1 MRRYLAI
8 LAVSASVTGAA
19 ACDSPEGK
27 PMNTFTNRL
36 AAEKSPY
43 LLQHAHNPVNWYP
56 WGEEAFDKARQ
67 EDKPVLLSI
76 GYSTCHW
83 CHVMEHESF
92 ENEEIASMMNE
103 AFVCI
108 KVDREE
114 RPDIDH
120 IYMTVCQMMTGS
132 GGWPLTI
139 LMTPDQQPFHAATYI
154 PPDARF
160 GRIGMKQ
167 LIPRISSAWK
177 TRRGEVLASAGQI
190 TDILASQN
198 TQAPGAKLTAKMLDE
213 GYGELMNQYDPRKG
227 GFGQQPKFPTPHKL
241 VFLLRRG
248 QEEGIKAVEHTL
260 VEMRKG
266 GIYDQIGFGF
276 HRYSTDN
283 DWLLPHF
290 EKMLYDQALLAIAYT
305 EAFEL
310 TRNPFYRE
318 VTEEILT
325 YVLRDMTAPEGGFYS
340 AEDADSEGKEGLFY
354 IWDAEEME
362 SILGND
368 YDFTAEVWNI
378 SPEGNFRDEASGKVT
393 GKNIPYLS
401 NLLGEADAERLSRIR
416 NRLFQVREQRI
427 HPLKDTKI
435 LADWNGLMIAALA
448 KAGRA
453 FDEQKY
459 IDAAQRANTFI
470 EKHMR
475 SDDHRLWHRF
485 RDGHTAVRG
494 QLEDYA
500 FLVFGLLEL
509 YDASLD
515 ARYLD
520 TALKYNDIL
529 QASFIDAGAGGYFMT
544 SSDAEEL
551 IIRPKELYDGAIPSG
566 NSVQLLNLLRLARL
580 TGRFE
585 LEQQAGDAGKVFG
598 GIVHN
603 APSGFAQ
610 ALIAVQFGAGK
621 STEIVVVGE
630 RNSTETRQMLAY
642 INSVY
647 NPGKVVV
654 FKDAKDDSLISKIAP
669 FTRQQGMLD
678 DSTTIYICHNFSCAK
693 PVTSLEELKEQFN
706 QGRN

>member
-1 MRRYLAI
+1 MKRRLVIIVLLA
-8 LAVSASVTGAA
+8 ASMMLQAA
-19 ACDSPEGK
+19 DKKEIE
-27 PMNTFTNRL
+27 MNSFTNRL

-43 LLQHAHNPVNWYP
+43 LLQHAHNPVDWYP
-56 WGEEAFDKARQ
+56 WSGEAFERAER
-67 EDKPVLLSI
+67 EDKPIFLSI
-76 GYSTCHW
+76 GYATCHW

-92 ENEEIASMMNE
+92 ENEEIANMMNE

-139 LMTPDQQPFHAATYI
+139 LMTPDKKPFHAATYI

-177 TRRGEVLASAGQI
+177 TRRGEVIESAGQI
-190 TDILASQN
+190 TEILASQN
-198 TQAPGAKLTAKMLDE
+198 AQAPSAKLTAKVLDE
-213 GYGELMNQYDPRKG
+213 GYGDLMKQYDERKG

-241 VFLLRRG
+241 VFLLRQG
-248 QEEGIKAVEHTL
+248 QEDGIKAVEHTL
-260 VEMRKG
+260 EAMRKG

-283 DWLLPHF
+283 DWLVPHF
-290 EKMLYDQALLAIAYT
+290 EKMLYDQALLAIACT

-310 TRNPFYRE
+310 TRKPFYRE

-340 AEDADSEGKEGLFY
+340 AEDADSEGEEGLFY
-354 IWDAEEME
+354 VWDAADMKAL
-362 SILGND
+362 LGED
-368 YDFTAEVWNI
+368 YDFAARVWNI
-378 SPEGNFRDEASGKVT
+378 SPAGNFRDEASGKMT
-393 GKNIPYLS
+393 GKNIPHLS
-401 NLLGEADAERLSRIR
+401 ALLNENDAQRLAGLRQK
-416 NRLFQVREQRI
+416 LFEVREKRI

-435 LADWNGLMIAALA
+435 LADWNGLMIAAFA

-453 FDEQKY
+453 FGEQKY
-459 IDAAQRANTFI
+459 IDAAKQANSFI
-470 EKHMR
+470 ETHMR
-475 SDDHRLWHRF
+475 TEESRLWHRY
-485 RDGHTAVRG
+485 RDGHTAVPG
-494 QLEDYA
+494 QLEDYS
-500 FLVFGLLEL
+500 FLIFGLLEL
-509 YDASLD
+509 YEATMD

-520 TALKYNDIL
+520 AVLKYNAIL
-529 QASFIDAGAGGYFMT
+529 EVSFKDGEQGGYFMT

-585 LEQQAGDAGKVFG
+585 LEQQAGDTGKVFG

-610 ALIAVQFGAGK
+610 ALTAVQFGAGK

-630 RNSTETRQMLAY
+630 RGSPETRQILDY

-647 NPGKVVV
+647 RPAKVVV
-654 FKDAKDDSLISKIAP
+654 FKDPEDDALISRIAP
-669 FTRQQGMLD
+669 FTRQQGMVD
-678 DSTTIYICHNFSCAK
+678 GRTTVYICHNFSCEQ
-693 PVTSLEELKEQFN
+693 PINTLEQLKKRFN
-706 QGRN
+706 